1 MSDKTVTV
9 RITGRVQGVG
19 YRAWTRWAARRLGLR
34 GWVRNMPDG
43 AVVARISGP
52 MEEVDELRR
61 KMWQGPPGAAV
72 DNVAPHQPSA
82 DETGPD
88 QTEDGPFVILR

>member
-1 MSDKTVTV
+1 
-9 RITGRVQGVG
+9 
-19 YRAWTRWAARRLGLR
+19 
-34 GWVRNMPDG
+34 
-43 AVVARISGP
+43 
-52 MEEVDELRR
+52 R